1 MRNYFAIVRKELYI
15 LFVSPV
21 AYFVIAVFLAVT
33 GYLFYILIDVYS
45 AQAWQ
50 ETMRSQQF
58 GSAPP
63 PMDVPFQIMR
73 SFFGVLSTL
82 LLIFVPG
89 VTMGIFAEEKRRGT
103 IELLVTSPVTNLQ
116 LILGKFTAVGF
127 FLAIMLIPTMGN
139 TLILYFYSDP
149 HFPVKSVLAG
159 YLGAFLLGG
168 VLLSMGMFL
177 SSLTESQIVAVITT
191 YGVFLIL
198 YILDAR
204 AGAASSFLNETK
216 KYLSILNHYD
226 DFTRGV
232 LDTQHV
238 VFYLSFIALGMFL
251 TSVSLDSSKW
261 RQ

>member
-89 VTMGIFAEEKRRGT
+89 VTMGIFAEEKGGA
-103 IELLVTSPVTNLQ
+103 LLNCWLPLPLQ
-116 LILGKFTAVGF
+116 TC
-127 FLAIMLIPTMGN
+127 
-139 TLILYFYSDP
+139 S
-149 HFPVKSVLAG
+149 
-159 YLGAFLLGG
+159 
-168 VLLSMGMFL
+168 
-177 SSLTESQIVAVITT
+177 
-191 YGVFLIL
+191 
-198 YILDAR
+198 
-204 AGAASSFLNETK
+204 
-216 KYLSILNHYD
+216 
-226 DFTRGV
+226 
-232 LDTQHV
+232 
-238 VFYLSFIALGMFL
+238 
-251 TSVSLDSSKW
+251 
-261 RQ
+261 